1 MERLPG
7 VAQRY
12 ARAAY
17 DLARRDA
24 SQESWRDNLNQAAEM
39 VGDPELGRLA
49 RDTSLTTYDRHRK
62 LDDAVGSRLSQ
73 PVLNLMHD
81 LLEHDRLELLPAI
94 AVAYTDFLDA
104 EGGAVIAQVHAA
116 MPLTEEEAEKIRGKI
131 EALVGP
137 PVEVRVMVDPSLIGG
152 LTVKIGDDLID
163 ASVRGRLE
171 RLRERIK
178 SNVDTSPR

>member
-12 ARAAY
+12 ARAAF
-17 DLARRDA
+17 DLARRDG
-24 SQESWRDNLNQAAEM
+24 SQESWRENLNRAAELASA
-39 VGDPELGRLA
+39 PEVGRLA
-49 RDTSLTTYDRHRK
+49 RDASLSTYERHRK
-62 LDDAVGSRLSQ
+62 LDDAVGERVSQ

-94 AVAYTDFLDA
+94 AVSFTDFVDA
-104 EGGAVIAQVHAA
+104 EGGAVIAQVHSA
-116 MPLTEEEAEKIRGKI
+116 MPLSEEEAEKVRGKI
-131 EALVGP
+131 EALIGP
-137 PVEVRVMVDPSLIGG
+137 PVEVRVTVDPSLIGG

-178 SNVDTSPR
+178 SKVDAPSH